1 MHVSN
6 VVATKEAPV
15 DRRSA
20 AALAKW
26 TLVLLCFSV
35 AGAIGG
41 GLFEHLV
48 LVPIWSASP
57 PASFAIIQPDTGVP
71 LQSFWIPV
79 HGAITVFIALSL
91 FLTWRQPRVRRLL
104 LIGLCAYIVMRA
116 WSFAYFIPEMLAFQ
130 QIPPGA
136 APSAELSARVQGW
149 TFWSVFREPLDVI
162 TFLSWLLALF
172 WLGVSEGGEGG
183 VS

>member
-41 GLFEHLV
+41 GLYEHLV

-136 APSAELSARVQGW
+136 PPSAELSARVQSW
-149 TFWSVFREPLDVI
+149 TFGSVFREPLDVI
-162 TFLSWLLALF
+162 SFLSWLLALRIERRE
-172 WLGVSEGGEGG
+172 EGD
-183 VS
+183 S